1 MVVLFNNP
9 AQKLLKVLVPGYVI
23 IIVLKIALIIIDEAE
38 MCLYNIIK
46 LSK

>member
-23 IIVLKIALIIIDEAE
+23 IIVLKIALIIIDEAKI
-38 MCLYNIIK
+38 CLYNVIK
-46 LSK
+46 LIK